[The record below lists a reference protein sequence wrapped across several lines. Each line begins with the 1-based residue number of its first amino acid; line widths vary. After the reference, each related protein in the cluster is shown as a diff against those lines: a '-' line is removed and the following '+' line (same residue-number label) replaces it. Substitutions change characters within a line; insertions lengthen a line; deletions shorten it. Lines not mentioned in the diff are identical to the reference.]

1 MYLSVA
7 PMRIAHQF
15 GCFTTHFAA
24 GSFLLPSYKL
34 INYFSHFFFS
44 FFTRYLLI
52 DSVDVVN
59 TQILRTVLIPRL
71 SLKKK
76 KRNQNN
82 EVQQETTERT
92 QETKLKNTN
101 TL

>member
-34 INYFSHFFFS
+34 INYFFPLFLFLFYALS
-44 FFTRYLLI
+44 I
-52 DSVDVVN
+52 D
-59 TQILRTVLIPRL
+59 
-71 SLKKK
+71 
-76 KRNQNN
+76 
-82 EVQQETTERT
+82 
-92 QETKLKNTN
+92 
-101 TL
+101 